1 MREKHTKERK
11 KSRPIVMGGL
21 SFVIAMV
28 LLVVAMFDIILEETT
43 ILPFNP
49 NWLFLIAGILG
60 GLGFVLLSKK
70 DWRA

>member
-1 MREKHTKERK
+1 MCENENKQDN
-11 KSRPIVMGGL
+11 
-21 SFVIAMV
+21 
-28 LLVVAMFDIILEETT
+28 LVEESQEDIILEETT